1 MKRQT
6 SKILRKGAL
15 VGLASVLG
23 ICMTS
28 GLIAPFAGQN
38 TARAGIMDYL
48 PSTGD
53 INKAKDIYNKGKKI
67 TEATQKAVTEL
78 TPEQEY
84 YLGRAVSANILEK
97 YQVLDDAEL
106 NGYVNQ
112 LGQALAAVSDRPQTF
127 GGYHFVVLDSPEIN
141 AFAAP
146 GGLIM
151 VAKGM
156 VNICGSEAELAAVL
170 AHEIGHVQ
178 YEHGVAS
185 IKSSRW
191 TDLGGLLLKEGIN
204 EFGGSELNQLTNL
217 FGESVGD
224 VSKTLMV
231 NGYSRSQ
238 ETEADKAAVVI
249 MERVGYP
256 PNALVSM
263 LQKMKK
269 AYPASGDVGFAKTH
283 PDPLDRIED
292 IKALVPKGGP
302 ATPPAAQVVR
312 FQRATANL

>member
-1 MKRQT
+1 MKKQ
-6 SKILRKGAL
+6 AL
-15 VGLASVLG
+15 AIAKTTLLCLASAMLLS
-23 ICMTS
+23 TAS
-28 GLIAPFAGQN
+28 GLIVPPDDHETVKAGL
-38 TARAGIMDYL
+38 MDYL
-48 PSTGD
+48 PSSGD

-67 TEATQKAVTEL
+67 TKATQKAVTEL

-84 YLGRAVSANILEK
+84 YLGRAVSADIMGQ
-97 YQVLDDAEL
+97 YQVLEDKEL
-106 NGYVNQ
+106 NSYVNQ
-112 LGQALAAVSDRPQTF
+112 LGQTLAAASDRPQTY

-151 VAKGM
+151 VTRGM
-156 VNICGSEAELAAVL
+156 VDICGTEAELAAVL

-178 YEHGVAS
+178 YEHGVAA

-191 TDLGGLLLKEGIN
+191 TDLGGLLLKEGVN
-204 EFGGSELNQLTNL
+204 EFGGSELNQLTGL

-224 VSKTLMV
+224 VTKTLMV
-231 NGYSRSQ
+231 SGYSRSQ
-238 ETEADKAAVVI
+238 ETQADKAAVQI
-249 MERVGYP
+249 MESLGYP

-263 LQKMKK
+263 LNKMKK
-269 AYPASGDVGFAKTH
+269 AYPASGGSGFAKTH

-292 IKALVPKGGP
+292 VEGIIDLGSEVK
-302 ATPPAAQVVR
+302 TPAAQVVR